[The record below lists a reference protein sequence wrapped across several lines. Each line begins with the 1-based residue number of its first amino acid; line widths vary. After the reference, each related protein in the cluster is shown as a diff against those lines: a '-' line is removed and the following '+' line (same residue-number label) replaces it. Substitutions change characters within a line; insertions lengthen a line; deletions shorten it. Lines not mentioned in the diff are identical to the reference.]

1 MSSFLAQCPHCLTS
15 FRVTDS
21 QLQAAEGLVRCGA
34 CLGIFS
40 AASNRITLKLTP
52 EEAAAAGLQ
61 ETDEET
67 DEDFEDFA
75 PPGEQTA
82 EAADDPE
89 PEAKAAEETGA
100 VEDEE
105 VSPPTLP
112 HEEPPLL
119 AAEPVQTAAP
129 RTDAAPAPDI
139 LDASDLL
146 GDDFD
151 VPMGDFNLDS
161 DEEPERDPEQYEDA
175 FVEDD
180 EEYEDEDEDEDTDAD
195 DEYEDDDLED
205 EYETDEED
213 DFEEEE
219 HEDDEDEDED
229 EDDNEE
235 LEDDVEY
242 EFVIDT
248 DAALAADEDEDYDD
262 EPPPPRRAPVE
273 RVTTDK
279 NALRQHLAA
288 LEDDDAL
295 GPLDDDELPAFDEP
309 VTFVAAPRRSWL
321 VSLALLV
328 AIVLLAGALLLQY
341 AQANMATLSRNA
353 RFAPALPYVCRVL
366 DCPAQERSQLASLV
380 SEQLVVRSHPQYAQ
394 ALEVSFVFRNDA
406 TEAQPFPAIEIG
418 FSDTNGRLLAN
429 RLFKPSEYLPK
440 ELQTSEMPPQ
450 SSLQITLEMVDPG
463 SEAVNYTLAFREP

>member
-52 EEAAAAGLQ
+52 EEEAAAAGLR

-67 DEDFEDFA
+67 DADEEFKAFA
-75 PPGEQTA
+75 PAGEQTA
-82 EAADDPE
+82 VAADDPE
-89 PEAKAAEETGA
+89 PEAEAPEETGA
-100 VEDEE
+100 AETEE
-105 VSPPTLP
+105 RLPPTLP
-112 HEEPPLL
+112 YEAPPLL
-119 AAEPVQTAAP
+119 AAKPAQTAAP

-146 GDDFD
+146 GDDVD

-161 DEEPERDPEQYEDA
+161 DEEPEHDPEQY
-175 FVEDD
+175 EDD
-180 EEYEDEDEDEDTDAD
+180 EEYEDEDTDAD
-195 DEYEDDDLED
+195 DEDEDELEDEYETDDEDDLED
-205 EYETDEED
+205 EYETDED
-213 DFEEEE
+213 D
-219 HEDDEDEDED
+219 DVEDEDETD
-229 EDDNEE
+229 EDD
-235 LEDDVEY
+235 LEDEAEY

-248 DAALAADEDEDYDD
+248 DAALAAFEDEDD
-262 EPPPPRRAPVE
+262 ELPPPPPRRTPVE

-288 LEDDDAL
+288 LEDDEAL
-295 GPLDDDELPAFDEP
+295 GPLDDDELPVFDEP

-341 AQANMATLSRNA
+341 AQANMATLSGNA
-353 RFAPALPYVCRVL
+353 RFAPALPYICRVL

-463 SEAVNYTLAFREP
+463 SEAVNYTLTFREP